1 MTVLIGCTIHI
12 NFLISPTV
20 ASFTIAIPRVIKIM
34 TAPIPAPYIT
44 KAAMEALG
52 EPSVKVIPVT
62 DKKIGRVQLSE
73 AIP

>member
-1 MTVLIGCTIHI
+1 MIVLTGCRIHTS
-12 NFLISPTV
+12 FLISPIV

-34 TAPIPAPYIT
+34 TEPIPAPYMIN
-44 KAAMEALG
+44 AAIEALG

-62 DKKIGRVQLSE
+62 DKNIGRVQLSE